1 MKRNPIMRT
10 PFEIADRLKMS
21 CSKAEY
27 EKLRDFLGDTHEIS
41 FHFVNSKGE
50 EMVITAADSSEDS
63 RPIGESFFSL
73 VARCDF
79 LSQSN
84 GCAESI
90 LSAMAKGAE
99 IKEA

>member
-1 MKRNPIMRT
+1 MRT

-27 EKLRDFLGDTHEIS
+27 EKLRDFLADTHEIS

-50 EMVITAADSSEDS
+50 EMVITAADASEDS

-73 VARCDF
+73 VAMYDYF
-79 LSQSN
+79 SQN
-84 GCAESI
+84 RGCAESI
-90 LSAMAKGAE
+90 LSEMAKGAE
-99 IKEA
+99 IREA